1 MICPDIDGT
10 LVDMRGAGRK
20 SFVRALKSVFGWDD
34 DIRYINFA
42 GNTDLNVLQQVME
55 KHGRTLTDDDRQ
67 RFFGRMP
74 VDLAQ
79 TASEAELVIYP
90 GVRELLEKLSADPR
104 VVLGLVTGNVEACA
118 RIKLWQF
125 DLHEHFVLGAFGD
138 DHADRTEI
146 ARLAMKRVRDS
157 LKPGQEIAA
166 LFLVGD
172 TPFDIAAAKTIPAK
186 SIAVATGKFGV
197 EALREAGADHV
208 LSDLSDTSAVLTS
221 SWIERMKLRLRD
233 SLTTPDKKRLLN
245 KELFGEIAAEY
256 DRVTPPLSFGRDRAW
271 KRGMIARFPR

>member
-1 MICPDIDGT
+1 MDVTVVLFDIDGT
-10 LVDMRGAGRK
+10 LLDMRGAGRK
-20 SFVRALKSVFGWDD
+20 SFVRALKNVFGWDD
-34 DIRYINFA
+34 DIQYINFA

-55 KHGRTLTDDDRQ
+55 KHGRPLTDDDRR
-67 RFFGRMP
+67 RFFERMP

-79 TASEAELVIYP
+79 TAGEAELVIYP

-138 DHADRTEI
+138 DHADRMDI
-146 ARLAMKRVRDS
+146 ARLAMKRLRDS
-157 LKPGQEIAA
+157 LKPGQNIAG

-172 TPFDIAAAKTIPAK
+172 TPFDIAAAKTIEAQ

-208 LSDLSDTSAVLTS
+208 LSDLSDTAAVLTLLG
-221 SWIERMKLRLRD
+221 LR
-233 SLTTPDKKRLLN
+233 S
-245 KELFGEIAAEY
+245 
-256 DRVTPPLSFGRDRAW
+256 
-271 KRGMIARFPR
+271 

>member
-1 MICPDIDGT
+1 MDVTVVLFDIDGT
-10 LVDMRGAGRK
+10 LLDMRGAGRK
-20 SFVRALKSVFGWDD
+20 SFVRALKTVFGWDD
-34 DIRYINFA
+34 DIQYINFA

-55 KHGRTLTDDDRQ
+55 KHGRPLTDDDRR
-67 RFFGRMP
+67 RFFERMP

-79 TASEAELVIYP
+79 TAGEAELVIYP

-104 VVLGLVTGNVEACA
+104 VVLALVTGNVEACA

-138 DHADRTEI
+138 DHADRMDI
-146 ARLAMKRVRDS
+146 ARLAMKRLRDS
-157 LKPGQEIAA
+157 LKPGQNIAG

-172 TPFDIAAAKTIPAK
+172 TPFDIAAAKTIEAK

-208 LSDLSDTSAVLTS
+208 LSDLSDTAGVLT
-221 SWIERMKLRLRD
+221 
-233 SLTTPDKKRLLN
+233 LL
-245 KELFGEIAAEY
+245 G
-256 DRVTPPLSFGRDRAW
+256 LSA
-271 KRGMIARFPR
+271 

>member
-1 MICPDIDGT
+1 MSEVTVVLFDIDGT
-10 LVDMRGAGRK
+10 LLDMRGAGRK

-55 KHGRTLTDDDRQ
+55 AHGRALTDNDRR
-67 RFFGRMP
+67 RFFERMP

-79 TASEAELVIYP
+79 TAGEAQLILYP

-138 DHADRTEI
+138 DHADRVEI
-146 ARLAMKRVRDS
+146 ARLAMRRVRDS
-157 LKPGQEIAA
+157 LKPGQEIGA
-166 LFLVGD
+166 LFLIGD
-172 TPFDIAAAKTIPAK
+172 TPFDIAAAKSIHAK
-186 SIAVATGKFGV
+186 SIAVATGKFTV
-197 EALREAGADHV
+197 DALEKAGADHV
-208 LSDLSDTSAVLTS
+208 LTDLSDTEQVSQL
-221 SWIERMKLRLRD
+221 LRLRRK
-233 SLTTPDKKRLLN
+233 S
-245 KELFGEIAAEY
+245 
-256 DRVTPPLSFGRDRAW
+256 
-271 KRGMIARFPR
+271 